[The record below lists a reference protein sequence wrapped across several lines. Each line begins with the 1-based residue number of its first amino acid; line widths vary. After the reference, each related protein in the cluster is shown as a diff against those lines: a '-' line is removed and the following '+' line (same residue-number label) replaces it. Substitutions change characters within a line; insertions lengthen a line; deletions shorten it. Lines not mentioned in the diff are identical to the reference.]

1 MMMHVPN
8 RALLLAG
15 ALLTFGMA
23 DVQAQTDYRNLD
35 DERPVRTEDAWPIE
49 RRAWEWMAPFR
60 YARHDGRGEFEFTP
74 ELMWGAFANGMVG
87 AKLPVVTNSRLGE
100 AALAGPRLFALLS
113 LNAETRTLPGFA
125 LRADAILPGGEAAG
139 DATLFTAKAIATRTW
154 GRLRTHVNALVTI
167 GDAMNAPRADAP
179 GRWSATLAADWSF
192 VRQSTLVIA
201 ELATEKPLAGNLQ
214 QWEVAVGLR
223 RQLTPD
229 LVLDAGL
236 SRGIGGGAGPDLAFT
251 AGLSRSF
258 AIGTPSVR
266 RTP

>member
-1 MMMHVPN
+1 MPVPL
-8 RALLLAG
+8 RTLLLAG
-15 ALLTFGMA
+15 ALLTCGVA
-23 DVQAQTDYRNLD
+23 TVSAQTDYRNLD

-60 YARHDGRGEFEFTP
+60 YSRQDGRGELEFTP

-87 AKLPVVTNSRLGE
+87 AKLPVVTTGRLGE

-113 LNAETRTLPGFA
+113 LNAETRSLPGIA
-125 LRADAILPGGEAAG
+125 LRADALLPGGDAAG
-139 DATLFTAKAIATRTW
+139 AATLVTAKAIATRTW
-154 GRLRTHVNALVTI
+154 GRLRTHVNALVTL
-167 GDAMNAPRADAP
+167 GDAADAPSADAP
-179 GRWSATLAADWSF
+179 GRWSATFAADWSF

-201 ELATEKPLAGNLQ
+201 EIVTERPLVGTVQ

-223 RQLTPD
+223 RQLTPNF
-229 LVLDAGL
+229 VLDAGL
-236 SRGIGGGAGPDLAFT
+236 SGGIGGGLGPDLAFT

-258 AIGTPSVR
+258 AIGTPNAR